1 VNVTL
6 AGRPFVGADGD
17 WHLADPSTLIGTAG
31 PRTDLFCNP
40 QDDDPQSAMAT
51 TNAPRLL
58 AAPPDGDF
66 QLSARVEVGF
76 QSTYDAGVLLLWAG
90 EDTWAKLCFELS
102 PQGQPM
108 IVSVVTIGRSDDANG
123 FTVDGSAV
131 WLRIS
136 GIRGAYAFHASTDGE
151 WWHLVRH
158 FTLGA
163 ARDRVGGAE
172 RSRAGARLERGTG
185 AEVGFEVQSPL
196 GEGCR
201 ATYTQ
206 IAYRASSLDDL
217 RDGR

>member
-6 AGRPFVGADGD
+6 AGRSFDSSDGA
-17 WHLADPSTLIGTAG
+17 WRLSDPSTLIGTAG
-31 PRTDLFCNP
+31 PRTDLFC
-40 QDDDPQSAMAT
+40 DPQTGTAT
-51 TNAPRLL
+51 SNAPRLL
-58 AAPPDGDF
+58 TAAPPGDF

-76 QSTYDAGVLLLWAG
+76 GSTYDAGVLLLWAG

-123 FTVDGSAV
+123 FTVDGPAV

-136 GIRGAYAFHASTDGE
+136 GLRGAYAFHASTDGE

-158 FTLGA
+158 FTLGDTA
-163 ARDRVGGAE
+163 
-172 RSRAGARLERGTG
+172 RAG
-185 AEVGFEVQSPL
+185 VGFEVQSPL

-201 ATYTQ
+201 ATYTEV
-206 IAYRASSLDDL
+206 AYRAYSLNDL

>member
-1 VNVTL
+1 VSVSL
-6 AGRPFVGADGD
+6 AGRAFESPADD
-17 WHLADPSTLIGTAG
+17 VWRLTDPSTLIGTAG
-31 PRTDLFCNP
+31 ARTDLFC
-40 QDDDPQSAMAT
+40 DPQNGTAT

-58 AAPPDGDF
+58 SAPPPGDF

-76 QSTYDAGVLLLWAG
+76 ESTYDAGALLAWAG
-90 EDTWAKLCFELS
+90 EDSWAKLCFELS

-108 IVSVVTIGRSDDANG
+108 IVSVVTVGRSDDANG

-136 GIRGAYAFHASTDGE
+136 GLRGAYAFHASTDGE

-158 FTLGA
+158 FRL
-163 ARDRVGGAE
+163 GGATV
-172 RSRAGARLERGTG
+172 S
-185 AEVGFEVQSPL
+185 AELGFEVQSPL

-201 ATYTQ
+201 ATYTE
-206 IAYRASSLDDL
+206 IAYRAYSLNDL

>member
-1 VNVTL
+1 VSVTL
-6 AGRPFVGADGD
+6 AGRSFDGPDGA
-17 WHLADPSTLIGTAG
+17 WRLADPSTLIGTAG
-31 PRTDLFCNP
+31 PRTDLFA
-40 QDDDPQSAMAT
+40 DPRTGTAT
-51 TNAPRLL
+51 SNAPRLL
-58 AAPPDGDF
+58 TAPPAGDF

-76 QSTYDAGVLLLWAG
+76 GSTYDAGVLLLWAG
-90 EDTWAKLCFELS
+90 ADTWAKLCFELS

-136 GIRGAYAFHASTDGE
+136 GLRGAYAFHASTDGQ
-151 WWHLVRH
+151 WWHLIRH
-158 FTLGA
+158 FTLDP
-163 ARDRVGGAE
+163 ARERVGGAE
-172 RSRAGARLERGTG
+172 RSRAGAELERDPVN
-185 AEVGFEVQSPL
+185 AQVGFEVQSPL

-206 IAYRASSLDDL
+206 IGYRAYSLDDL

>member
-6 AGRPFVGADGD
+6 AGRSFDSSDDA
-17 WHLADPSTLIGTAG
+17 WRLSDPSTLIGTAG
-31 PRTDLFCNP
+31 ARTDLFC
-40 QDDDPQSAMAT
+40 DPQTGAAT
-51 TNAPRLL
+51 SNAPRLL
-58 AAPPDGDF
+58 TAAPPGDF

-76 QSTYDAGVLLLWAG
+76 GSTYDAGVLLLWAG

-123 FTVDGSAV
+123 FTVDGPAV

-136 GIRGAYAFHASTDGE
+136 GLRGAYAFHASTDGE
-151 WWHLVRH
+151 WWHLIRH

-163 ARDRVGGAE
+163 KGV
-172 RSRAGARLERGTG
+172 
-185 AEVGFEVQSPL
+185 EVGFEVQSPL

-201 ATYTQ
+201 ATYTEV
-206 IAYRASSLDDL
+206 AYRAYSLNDL

>member
-1 VNVTL
+1 VHVTL
-6 AGRPFVGADGD
+6 AGRSFGGADD
-17 WHLADPSTLIGTAG
+17 AWSLADPSTLIGTAG
-31 PRTDLFCNP
+31 PRTDLFC
-40 QDDDPQSAMAT
+40 DPQSTTAT

-58 AAPPDGDF
+58 SAPPDGDY

-76 QSTYDAGVLLLWAG
+76 ESTYDAGVLLLWAG
-90 EDTWAKLCFELS
+90 EDTWGKLCFELS

-151 WWHLVRH
+151 WWHLIRH
-158 FTLGA
+158 FTLGG
-163 ARDRVGGAE
+163 ARDTV
-172 RSRAGARLERGTG
+172 S

-206 IAYRASSLDDL
+206 IACRASSLNDL

>member
-6 AGRPFVGADGD
+6 AGRSFDSSDGA
-17 WHLADPSTLIGTAG
+17 WRLSDPSTLIGTAG
-31 PRTDLFCNP
+31 PRTDLFC
-40 QDDDPQSAMAT
+40 DPQSGTAT
-51 TNAPRLL
+51 SNAPRLL
-58 AAPPDGDF
+58 TAAPPGDF
-66 QLSARVEVGF
+66 QLSARVEVDFG
-76 QSTYDAGVLLLWAG
+76 STYDAGVLLLWAG
-90 EDTWAKLCFELS
+90 ADTWAKLCFELS

-123 FTVDGSAV
+123 FTVDGPAV

-136 GIRGAYAFHASTDGE
+136 GLRGAYAFHASTDGE

-158 FTLGA
+158 FRLGI
-163 ARDRVGGAE
+163 
-172 RSRAGARLERGTG
+172 S

-201 ATYTQ
+201 ATYTEVAHR
-206 IAYRASSLDDL
+206 AYSLNDL